1 MIVLIVVFIKIIFCS
16 SFKLNKINNFK
27 KKKIY
32 IYIFNLSNYSC
43 FYKLYKF
50 KYVVNK

>member
-27 KKKIY
+27 NKKNIY
-32 IYIFNLSNYSC
+32 IYIQFV
-43 FYKLYKF
+43 KLF
-50 KYVVNK
+50 MLL